1 MVLPGYATTILLDSH
16 IQNGLNA
23 YRATARFEHFI
34 NEKRVFV
41 TGDSGV
47 GFASASRRLSHMS
60 EILLGRMARG
70 GLDPHYLP

>member
-34 NEKRVFV
+34 NEIWPFI

-47 GFASASRRLSHMS
+47 GFA
-60 EILLGRMARG
+60 
-70 GLDPHYLP
+70 